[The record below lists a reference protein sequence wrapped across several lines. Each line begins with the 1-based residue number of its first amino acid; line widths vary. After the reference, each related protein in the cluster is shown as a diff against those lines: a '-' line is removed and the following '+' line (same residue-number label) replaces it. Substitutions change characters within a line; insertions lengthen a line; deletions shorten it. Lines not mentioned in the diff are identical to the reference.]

1 MHRALSLEKA
11 TNQNDGN
18 YAGIGIAMVTLID
31 NTVRVTMRHSD
42 SAPSPSEA
50 ALMVMPAVLDHGP
63 EFSSLGGDAGCLD
76 LGAGLPVH
84 RDEAG
89 GLLDPPQPAADRR
102 EGREVEVAAV
112 GDMGVAVQRDVGDG

>member
-1 MHRALSLEKA
+1 MPNVTESP
-11 TNQNDGN
+11 GN
-18 YAGIGIAMVTLID
+18 IAAAGRSVYGKIA
-31 NTVRVTMRHSD
+31 
-42 SAPSPSEA
+42 A
-50 ALMVMPAVLDHGP
+50 ALTIMPAVLDPGP
-63 EFSSLGGDAGCLD
+63 EFSSLGGNAGCLD

-112 GDMGVAVQRDVGDG
+112 GDMGVTVQRDVGDGELAGSKILMGLEVVF